1 MEELKGILLRD
12 YQEEGAQKIAD
23 NDSHFL
29 VYDTGR
35 GKTITAVAGTQRE
48 HSKGEKKTLWLAPLS
63 VMNQTREALDRSMLI
78 HKSIQGT
85 ETSVYKAFQTE
96 PDSFDVLLV
105 NYEAF
110 DHIAVLEL
118 FKLYS
123 IMQIFTHIV
132 LDEAHLVANPHRS
145 DRAGFLFNLALNI
158 TKKTLL
164 TATPLISQIDQFA
177 HLIALAKNSP
187 QHLFTYRREI
197 QNQEYWDGRHPDLLS
212 FSRREDD
219 VPQILVNIGSRKDV
233 SHTAPGGTI
242 FKYTR
247 TKNSLRRLKEL
258 IELNEAEG
266 RIKGIIHSSLTEQH
280 PKLQAYLEKEMDK
293 KVIIISGKVNS
304 AKALRQWESGEY
316 DLAVYSIHSGV
327 DIPADYCI
335 MWDWNVYAKQAI
347 GRGLR
352 TEEVGDYVA
361 YFMLSD
367 HPQEQSYWENTK
379 IKVDRLLKT
388 AIGV

>member
-1 MEELKGILLRD
+1 MD
-12 YQEEGAQKIAD
+12 
-23 NDSHFL
+23 
-29 VYDTGR
+29 
-35 GKTITAVAGTQRE
+35 
-48 HSKGEKKTLWLAPLS
+48 
-63 VMNQTREALDRSMLI
+63 QTREALDRSTLI

-85 ETSVYKAFQTE
+85 ESSVYKALRTD
-96 PDSFDVLLV
+96 PNSSDVLLV

-110 DHIAVLEL
+110 DHITILEL

-123 IMQIFTHIV
+123 IMEVFTHIV

-158 TKKTLL
+158 KKKTFL

-187 QHLFTYRREI
+187 QYLFTYRREI
-197 QNQEYWDGRHPDLLS
+197 QNQEYWDGRHPNLLS

-219 VPQILVNIGSRKDV
+219 VPQILVEIGSRKDV
-233 SHTAPGGTI
+233 KHIAPGGTI

-266 RIKGIIHSSLTEQH
+266 RKKGIIHSSLTEQH
-280 PKLQAYLEKEMDK
+280 PKLQAFLEREMGK
-293 KVIIISGKVNS
+293 KVVIISGKINTS
-304 AKALRQWESGEY
+304 KALKQWGSGDY
-316 DLAVYSIHSGV
+316 DLAVYSIHSGIE
-327 DIPADYCI
+327 IPADYCI
-335 MWDWNVYAKQAI
+335 MWDWSVYAKQAI

>member
-1 MEELKGILLRD
+1 MEELKGIILRD
-12 YQEEGAQKIAD
+12 YQERGAQKIVD
-23 NDSHFL
+23 NDSHIL

-35 GKTITAVAGTQRE
+35 GKTVTAVVGTQRE
-48 HSKGEKKTLWLAPLS
+48 HMKGNRKTLWLAPLS
-63 VMNQTREALDRSMLI
+63 VMDQTRKTLDKSTLMY
-78 HKSIQGT
+78 KSIQGT
-85 ETSVYKAFQTE
+85 ETSVYQALRTE

-110 DHIAVLEL
+110 DHISVLEL

-123 IMQIFTHIV
+123 IMGTFTHIV

-158 TKKTLL
+158 KKKTLL

-177 HLIALAKNSP
+177 HLIALVKNNP

-197 QNQEYWDGRHPDLLS
+197 QNQEYWEGRHPDLLS

-219 VPQILVNIGSRKDV
+219 IPQILVEIGSKKEIKHV
-233 SHTAPGGTI
+233 APGGTI

-247 TKNSLRRLKEL
+247 SKNSLRRLKEL
-258 IELNEAEG
+258 IEHNESEG
-266 RIKGIIHSSLTEQH
+266 RKNCIIHSSLTEQH
-280 PKLQAYLEKEMDK
+280 PKLKAFLEKELGK
-293 KVIIISGKVNS
+293 KVVVVSGKTNS
-304 AKALRQWESGEY
+304 NKVLQQWRNGEF
-316 DLAVYSIHSGV
+316 DIAVYSIHSG
-327 DIPADYCI
+327 IELPADYCI
-335 MWDWNVYAKQAI
+335 MWDWSVFAKQAI

-352 TEEVGDYVA
+352 TEQVGNYIA
-361 YFMLSD
+361 YFMVSD

>member
-1 MEELKGILLRD
+1 M
-12 YQEEGAQKIAD
+12 
-23 NDSHFL
+23 
-29 VYDTGR
+29 
-35 GKTITAVAGTQRE
+35 
-48 HSKGEKKTLWLAPLS
+48 
-63 VMNQTREALDRSMLI
+63 

-85 ETSVYKAFQTE
+85 ETSVYKALRTE

-110 DHIAVLEL
+110 DHISIIEL

-123 IMQIFTHIV
+123 IKQVFTHIV

-158 TKKTLL
+158 KKKTLL

-187 QHLFTYRREI
+187 QHLFSYRREI
-197 QNQEYWDGRHPDLLS
+197 QNQEFWDGQHPDLLS

-219 VPQILVNIGSRKDV
+219 VPQVLVEIGSDKEKR
-233 SHTAPGGTI
+233 HTAPGGTI

-247 TKNSLRRLKEL
+247 FKNSLRRLKEL
-258 IELNEAEG
+258 IELNESKG
-266 RIKGIIHSSLTEQH
+266 RKKGIIHSSLTEQH
-280 PKLQAYLEKEMDK
+280 PKLQAFLEQEMDK
-293 KVIIISGKVNS
+293 KVVIISGRVNTV
-304 AKALRQWESGEY
+304 KALRQWEAGEY

-352 TEEVGDYVA
+352 TKEVGDYVA

>member
-1 MEELKGILLRD
+1 MEELKGIVLRD
-12 YQEEGAQKIAD
+12 YQEHGAQKIVD
-23 NDSHFL
+23 NSSHFL

-35 GKTITAVAGTQRE
+35 GKTITAAVGTQRE
-48 HSKGEKKTLWLAPLS
+48 HSKGNKKTLWLAPLS
-63 VMNQTREALDRSMLI
+63 VMEQTRKTLDKSTLL

-85 ETSVYKAFQTE
+85 EASIYQALRTE

-110 DHIAVLEL
+110 DHISVLEL
-118 FKLYS
+118 FRLYS
-123 IMQIFTHIV
+123 LMGTFTHVV

-145 DRAGFLFNLALNI
+145 DRSGFLFNLALNI
-158 TKKTLL
+158 EKKTFL

-177 HLIALAKNSP
+177 HLISLAKNSP

-219 VPQILVNIGSRKDV
+219 VPQILVEIGSRKEIKHV
-233 SHTAPGGTI
+233 APGGTI

-247 TKNSLRRLKEL
+247 TKNSLRRLKDL
-258 IELNEAEG
+258 IELNESEG
-266 RIKGIIHSSLTEQH
+266 REKGIIHSSLTEHH
-280 PKLQAYLEKEMDK
+280 PKLLDFLERELCKR
-293 KVIIISGKVNS
+293 VVIISGKTNS
-304 AKALRQWESGEY
+304 NKALRQWNSGEF
-316 DLAVYSIHSGV
+316 DIAVYSIHSGIE
-327 DIPADYCI
+327 IPADYCI
-335 MWDWNVYAKQAI
+335 MWDWGVFAKQAI

-352 TEEVGDYVA
+352 TEQVGDYVA
-361 YFMLSD
+361 YFMVSD
-367 HPQEQSYWENTK
+367 HPQELSYWENTK